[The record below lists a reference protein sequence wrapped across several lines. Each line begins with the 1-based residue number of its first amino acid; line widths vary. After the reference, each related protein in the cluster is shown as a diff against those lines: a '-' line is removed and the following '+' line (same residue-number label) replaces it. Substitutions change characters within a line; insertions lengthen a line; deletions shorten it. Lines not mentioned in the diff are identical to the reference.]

1 MSTIYCKSA
10 NCQYNKNGLY
20 CEKLTIF
27 INEARSC
34 IESLFEYKNSEY
46 VKQEMQNGFRCE
58 DTKDDCRT
66 GEIEENIIGSN
77 ETESEEK
84 SGRDVEQE

>member
-10 NCQYNKNGLY
+10 NCPYNKNGLY

-34 IESLFEYKNSEY
+34 SESLFEYKNSEY
-46 VKQEMQNGFRCE
+46 VKQEMQKNGFRCE

-66 GEIEENIIGSN
+66 EEN
-77 ETESEEK
+77 EESIVRGDESDLEEK
-84 SGRDVEQE
+84 S